1 MIIGR
6 WVAADAEVFLFDEPT
21 RGIDIGA
28 KAEIY
33 NLIEKLAQ
41 QGKAIVVV
49 SSEMT
54 EILRVSDR
62 VLVMREGRITRELT
76 GDDITEENIA
86 RFAINDIKEA
96 V

>member
-1 MIIGR
+1 
-6 WVAADAEVFLFDEPT
+6 
-21 RGIDIGA
+21 
-28 KAEIY
+28 
-33 NLIEKLAQ
+33 
-41 QGKAIVVV
+41 
-49 SSEMT
+49 MT